1 MAGRHGAAP
10 SGEGWARLL
19 AEHRGIVEDVHA
31 DAAWARAAADHAG
44 AGEQPVH
51 LVTLTDAETA
61 GGRSRAQASAQLA
74 RAAGGGTAGRVKAF
88 AVSLEAGEA
97 KTARPAAA
105 LVGHLL
111 GHPDAGALAGAEL
124 AVGDGWIGLRSHPRP
139 VGSITYGGPAVPGWL
154 DGTLR
159 EIAGARHG
167 PPDHAPR

>member
-1 MAGRHGAAP
+1 
-10 SGEGWARLL
+10 
-19 AEHRGIVEDVHA
+19 
-31 DAAWARAAADHAG
+31 
-44 AGEQPVH
+44 
-51 LVTLTDAETA
+51 
-61 GGRSRAQASAQLA
+61 
-74 RAAGGGTAGRVKAF
+74 VKAF